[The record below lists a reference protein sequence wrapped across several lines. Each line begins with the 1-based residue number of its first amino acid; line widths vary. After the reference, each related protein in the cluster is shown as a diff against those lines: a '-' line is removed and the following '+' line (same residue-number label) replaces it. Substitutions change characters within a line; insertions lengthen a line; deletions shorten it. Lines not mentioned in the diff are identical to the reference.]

1 MNSALRQVRSKLPDT
16 PTTIFTR
23 MSQLADECGAINLS
37 QGFPD
42 FPCSPKLIELVHYYM
57 KRGDNQYAPMQGIM
71 PLRERIAE
79 KVSEQYQRHYDPVT
93 EVTVTAGGTQA
104 IYVAITAMV
113 NAGEE
118 VILFAP
124 AYDSY
129 APAVKLCGATPVF
142 ISMAAPGFRI
152 NWQEVQKS
160 INEKTRMIVINSPQ
174 NPTGT
179 ILTASDMLQLQNIV
193 KNTDILIVSDEVYE
207 HIIFDHRH
215 ESVLYYPELAGRSF
229 VVFSFG
235 KTYHVTGWKLGY
247 VLAPESL
254 MTEFRKVHQ
263 FEVFCVN
270 RPIQMALAD
279 FMQYKDEYLRLND
292 FYKRKRDLFCEYVK
306 DSRFTVKPS
315 DGTYFQLLGYA
326 SITDEPDTEVAVRW
340 TKEAGVASIPI
351 SVFYPCHDDFKMLR
365 FCFAKEDD
373 TLRKAGELL
382 CRI

>member
-1 MNSALRQVRSKLPDT
+1 MNTVKKKMRSKLPDT

-23 MSQLADECGAINLS
+23 MTQLANECGAINLS

-42 FPCSPKLIELVHYYM
+42 FHCSPKLIELVNHYM
-57 KRGDNQYAPMQGIM
+57 KIGENQYAPMMGMM

-79 KVSEQYQRHYDPVT
+79 KTQELYSRKYDPVT
-93 EVTVTAGGTQA
+93 EINVTAGGTQA
-104 IYVAITAMV
+104 IYVAITALTHP
-113 NAGEE
+113 GDE

-129 APAVKLCGATPVF
+129 APAVVLCGAKPVF
-142 ISMAAPGFRI
+142 IKMKAPDFRI
-152 NWQEVQKS
+152 DWKEVKKS
-160 INEKTRMIVINSPQ
+160 VNEKTRLILINSPQ

-179 ILTASDMLQLQNIV
+179 VLSADDMRQFQEVVKDTNIV
-193 KNTDILIVSDEVYE
+193 IVSDEVYE

-215 ESVLYYPELAGRSF
+215 ESVLHYPELAERSY

-247 VLAPESL
+247 VLAPEYL

-263 FEVFCVN
+263 YEVFCVN

-279 FMQYKDEYLRLND
+279 FMRYKDEYLQLGD
-292 FYKRKRDLFCEYVK
+292 FYKRKRDMFNGYLK
-306 DSRFTVKPS
+306 NSRFGLKPS
-315 DGTYFQLLGYA
+315 DGTYFQLLDY
-326 SITDEPDTEVAVRW
+326 SRITDEADTDLAVRW
-340 TKEAGVASIPI
+340 TKEVGVASIPI
-351 SVFYPCHDDFKMLR
+351 SVFYPDKLDQKVLR

-373 TLRKAGELL
+373 TLKKAGELL